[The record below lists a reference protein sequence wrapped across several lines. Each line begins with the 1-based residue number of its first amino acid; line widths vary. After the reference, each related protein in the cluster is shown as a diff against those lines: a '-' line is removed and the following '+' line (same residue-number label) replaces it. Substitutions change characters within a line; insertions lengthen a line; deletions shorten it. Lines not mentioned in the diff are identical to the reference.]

1 MATVIAP
8 SQRTSSPE
16 IVELVQARSAEFNWV
31 FFVVIAAFHL
41 GAVAALFTFHWSS
54 VFVFLVMW
62 LFGQNVG
69 ISISYHR
76 QLTHRG
82 FTTPKWLEYVM
93 AICGTMALQGS
104 PISGRCAS
112 HAPPIHR
119 QAGRPAFSPRRQ
131 MVVAYGLDPA
141 WRSS

>member
-8 SQRTSSPE
+8 PQRTSSPE
-16 IVELVQARSAEFNWV
+16 IVELVQAKSAEFNWV

-54 VFVFLVMW
+54 VFVFLAMW

-69 ISISYHR
+69 VSISYHR

-82 FTTPKWLEYVM
+82 FSTPKWLEYVDGDLWHHG
-93 AICGTMALQGS
+93 AAGKPYLL
-104 PISGRCAS
+104 GRCAS
-112 HAPPIHR
+112 TASPIH
-119 QAGRPAFSPRRQ
+119 
-131 MVVAYGLDPA
+131 
-141 WRSS
+141 